1 MKLHHVS
8 LFFLALAI
16 FASCASGS
24 DDSLWQP
31 AGNHIRTRWAKEV
44 SPENSLP
51 EYPRPQMAGANGRLS
66 TGSGTT
72 PSRRGTARLSG
83 LRTAGFS
90 CLFPLSPHF
99 PASDGHLRPMTRFGT
114 RPPLRFL
121 LHGAS
126 PGCSFTSAL
135 SIGMRRS
142 S

>member
-51 EYPRPQMAGANGRLS
+51 EYPRPQMVRSKWSSLNGLWDYAVTPRDS
-66 TGSGTT
+66 SSFGT
-72 PSRRGTARLSG
+72 PDGRILVPFSIESSLSG
-83 LRTAGFS
+83 VGR
-90 CLFPLSPHF
+90 
-99 PASDGHLRPMTRFGT
+99 
-114 RPPLRFL
+114 
-121 LHGAS
+121 
-126 PGCSFTSAL
+126 SFTADDAL
-135 SIGMRRS
+135 WY
-142 S
+142 